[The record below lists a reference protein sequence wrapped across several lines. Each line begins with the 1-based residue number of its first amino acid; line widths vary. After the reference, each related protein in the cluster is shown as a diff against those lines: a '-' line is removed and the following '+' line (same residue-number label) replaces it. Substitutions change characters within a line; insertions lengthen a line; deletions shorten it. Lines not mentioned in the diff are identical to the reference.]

1 MRIKLFTCLFILL
14 TMSIHTQVKAQM
26 VYENINSGVY
36 DYLDRMSQKG
46 LIQYHDL
53 IKPISKSILYTK
65 VLELKLI
72 ENKLSSIEKNELEFY
87 LKEYIVSN

>member
-1 MRIKLFTCLFILL
+1 MRTKLLSCLFSLL
-14 TMSIHTQVKAQM
+14 TITVITQVKAQM

-36 DYLDRMSQKG
+36 EYLDRMSQKG

-65 VLELKLI
+65 LLELKLI
-72 ENKLSSIEKNELEFY
+72 KDKLSSVEQKELEFY
-87 LKEYIVSN
+87 LKNNKEH